1 METKARSEAV
11 VAVPFEELWNYAD
24 SSSLTRSFL
33 EEDGGSAELSPP
45 PRGYGCS
52 SGQSKNDGIISSTPQ
67 THPSPPSPLD
77 RLTTGCS
84 QLEPSMSDPP

>member
-11 VAVPFEELWNYAD
+11 VAVPFEELWNYED

-45 PRGYGCS
+45 PRGY
-52 SGQSKNDGIISSTPQ
+52 
-67 THPSPPSPLD
+67 
-77 RLTTGCS
+77 
-84 QLEPSMSDPP
+84 